1 MEDSVKTGRAKSLA
15 RHLPTVA
22 RILMGL
28 PFFVRGLNG
37 FLNFLPQPSM
47 VLPEG
52 AAAFADALMKTGY
65 MMPLIFGTQLIVGAL
80 LLANRFVPLA
90 LALIAPFLVN
100 ALAFHLLLEPSGR
113 PIVLAFLAL
122 EIYLAWTYRK
132 AYRSMLAMR
141 VSPGAE

>member
-1 MEDSVKTGRAKSLA
+1 MSIS

-22 RILMGL
+22 RVLLGL
-28 PFFVRGLNG
+28 VFFASGLAGLLG
-37 FLNFLPQPSM
+37 FTPPPPPTM
-47 VLPEG
+47 AEG
-52 AAAFADALMKTGY
+52 AVAFANALMNTGY
-65 MMPLIFGTQLIVGAL
+65 MLTLIFGTQFIVGAL

-90 LALIAPFLVN
+90 LALIAPFLVH